1 MVTIQRMTNEEC
13 SKCQISLKF
22 PLRSLVHKLHSGRG
36 NPVGVSPS
44 LLESLWGMRKVFER
58 HSLSLISGMKFM
70 IQCNFITRC
79 LHWHSSNPSMNF
91 LGDFSVYLC
100 QVSQL

>member
-58 HSLSLISGMKFM
+58 HSLSLAEGRLGRIWGLMGSEEMELGAF
-70 IQCNFITRC
+70 QTYFC
-79 LHWHSSNPSMNF
+79 LSEQNGF
-91 LGDFSVYLC
+91 
-100 QVSQL
+100 